1 MVTAKEGEP
10 PRRQG
15 RQGYLDSLF
24 KNKLR
29 NGFSMPLRIPTSS
42 APRPVSFLG
51 FLPPWRLMLSDW
63 SRLVG
68 ASELMDLP
76 CADLDEL
83 ARTLEDLAWIN
94 RRLGGTR
101 LVCNRLASLLHR
113 LPPPIRI
120 LDVATGYADVP
131 RAIVCW
137 GRRRGLPIQIEAID
151 SHAQILELARQASQA
166 YPEIHI
172 RQGDALTLPYPDGSF
187 DVVLASLILHHTE
200 GEAQARLLRELY
212 RVARSFV
219 VVNDLRRG
227 RLPFLVTWVSLRLVS
242 RSRVIH
248 HDGPV
253 SVRRGF
259 LVGELLALAR
269 EAGWAQARV
278 SRHAFFRLALIG
290 EKLKPQMSSIQTFHH
305 QDAKAPPPS

>member
-1 MVTAKEGEP
+1 MVTDKEAEP
-10 PRRQG
+10 PIPSQAGQG
-15 RQGYLDSLF
+15 RHNF
-24 KNKLR
+24 E
-29 NGFSMPLRIPTSS
+29 FRIPNSEIVT
-42 APRPVSFLG
+42 A
-51 FLPPWRLMLSDW
+51 PWRLMCSDW

-68 ASELMDLP
+68 VTELMELP
-76 CADLDEL
+76 SADPGEL

-94 RRLGGTR
+94 RWLGGTR
-101 LVCNRLASLLHR
+101 LLHSHLESLFTN
-113 LPPPIRI
+113 LPSPIQI
-120 LDVATGYADVP
+120 LDVATGYADIP
-131 RAIVCW
+131 RAIARW
-137 GRRRGLPIQIEAID
+137 GRRRSLPIEIEAID
-151 SHAQILELARQASQA
+151 SHAQILELARQASQG

-172 RQGDALTLPYPDGSF
+172 RQGDALNLPYPDGSF

-212 RVARSFV
+212 RVARVAV

-227 RLPFLVTWVSLRLVS
+227 RWPFLVTWMSLRLIS

-259 LVGELLALAR
+259 LAGELLALAR
-269 EAGWAQARV
+269 EAGWPQARV

-290 EKLKPQMSSIQTFHH
+290 EKMKPQT
-305 QDAKAPPPS
+305 PSATAGYPANERG